1 MAGGQTT
8 DKELQLL
15 QTVDL
20 LPHLSLAEVYK
31 LLPHNAAKWRARAR
45 KLEKKGL
52 LTTLK
57 RGQVGGFLGK
67 PTDAGYARLD
77 VAAMANRQQLD
88 ADSFVLVRLLY
99 GEELEQARNA
109 TDWDTHHPTSTHDET
124 RYSGIQNHP
133 EDIVGA
139 DQRYTLDLGD
149 PGFPAINRLWQLARC
164 VMVHSVE
171 RLTAPFAS
179 APTFSFFRFFL
190 LTTLPFLVP
199 A

>member
-99 GEELEQARNA
+99 GEELEQARNGA
-109 TDWDTHHPTSTHDET
+109 ARCLNRHTRNSET
-124 RYSGIQNHP
+124 RRELRRIGNGAEGTNSG
-133 EDIVGA
+133 
-139 DQRYTLDLGD
+139 
-149 PGFPAINRLWQLARC
+149 
-164 VMVHSVE
+164 
-171 RLTAPFAS
+171 
-179 APTFSFFRFFL
+179 
-190 LTTLPFLVP
+190 
-199 A
+199 